1 MPIANNSLLPARR
14 ALVAG
19 TAILALL
26 AGPAGA
32 ASYDD
37 ALIAARMGD
46 TRALVSLVE
55 RGLDVDTVDPSGNSL
70 LILAAREGKAATVK
84 ALIERGARLG
94 YRNRAGDSA
103 LMLAVLKDEREV
115 AGLLIDAGASVNHE
129 GWAPLHYAAFEGRV
143 ELFDRLLAAGAD
155 PAALVPNKSSPLMLA
170 ARNGHIQIV
179 RRLLALPVDLD
190 QVNDAGFDAERWA
203 LSNANTDIA
212 ELIRK
217 ERARR
222 QGGR

>member
-1 MPIANNSLLPARR
+1 MMKSFYRAFLILWLAALAPFAWGNDTDSFIRAIKQDNDVAMQNLLSRGMDPNTKDEKGSPGLYIALQEGSLK
-14 ALVAG
+14 VA
-19 TAILALL
+19 
-26 AGPAGA
+26 
-32 ASYDD
+32 
-37 ALIAARMGD
+37 
-46 TRALVSLVE
+46 
-55 RGLDVDTVDPSGNSL
+55 SL
-70 LILAAREGKAATVK
+70 LIESPRIKVEMRNATDESPLMMASLK
-84 ALIERGARLG
+84 GYLDIAKRLIE
-94 YRNRAGDSA
+94 
-103 LMLAVLKDEREV
+103 KD
-115 AGLLIDAGASVNHE
+115 ADVNKP